1 MADKNGSAQHD
12 GRRGEAYV
20 TRLSNQ
26 YVEHFP
32 ETDLVG
38 LQITNALNAC
48 YHAHRAALSKR
59 FENLGLAKTLGRST
73 VLRALYFAGK
83 PLTHNDIAT
92 DLEITPGSV
101 TYLVDG
107 LERDGLVKRAV
118 DQTDRRTVF
127 VKLTPSGSEVSGRI
141 TPVVA
146 DLASQMCHSFT
157 EEEQGLFRDLLFK
170 YLRSARQDFNQ
181 DNIEPVEGITKS

>member
-1 MADKNGSAQHD
+1 MADKKGSAQHD

-20 TRLSNQ
+20 TRLANQ
-26 YVEHFP
+26 YGDHFP

-48 YHAHRAALSKR
+48 YHAHRAALSNM
-59 FENLGLAKTLGRST
+59 FEDMGLAKTLGRST
-73 VLRALYFAGK
+73 VLRALYFAGR
-83 PLTHNDIAT
+83 PLRHNDIAT

-127 VKLTPSGSEVSGRI
+127 VKLTSSGSEVAGRI
-141 TPVVA
+141 TPAAA
-146 DLASQMCHSFT
+146 DLSGQMCHSFT
-157 EEEQGLFRDLLFK
+157 EEEKGLFRDLLFK
-170 YLRSARQDFNQ
+170 YLLSAQRDFNQ
-181 DNIEPVEGITKS
+181 GNIDQAEAITKS